1 METVTVKSDSGKTF
15 EVGLIQ
21 EEYRMGYT
29 AKKMLT
35 VPCYDERYVKVL
47 ADDIKKRI
55 VDEFDSIIMCTGER
69 RTGKTTLCS
78 QIAKTID
85 QPFPVDNMTFRLKDF
100 NRVLHDNP
108 YATPAEGV
116 FPQVVLDE
124 AGFDLF
130 SQNWMERMQK
140 NMVKKFEV
148 IGAKNQTVYLVLP
161 HRELLNKKLR
171 EGMAQFWLN
180 TETPGGKRGLVELRR
195 GVPNKW
201 QMERYW
207 APHAAFTFTDLK
219 GDSWWDEYSV
229 KKRTFIDEVT
239 GDIEDEEE
247 STAKNWRK
255 EHALYLYTTT
265 DMSHAGVAEEMG
277 VPHSTISLDL
287 KGVKKKA

>member
-29 AKKMLT
+29 AKKTLT
-35 VPCYDERYVKVL
+35 VPCYDERYVYVL
-47 ADDIKKRI
+47 AEDIKKRI
-55 VDEFDSIIMCTGER
+55 VDEFDSILMCTGER

-85 QPFPVDNMTFRLKDF
+85 SSFLVDSMTFRLKDF
-100 NRVLHDNP
+100 NKVLHDNP
-108 YATPAEGV
+108 YADTKNGIY
-116 FPQVVLDE
+116 PQVVLDE

-130 SQNWMERMQK
+130 SQNWMERMQR

-161 HRELLNKKLR
+161 HREMLNKKLR
-171 EGMAQFWLN
+171 EGMAQFWIN

-219 GDSWWDEYSV
+219 GDPWWEKYSV
-229 KKRTFIDEVT
+229 KKRAFIDEVT
-239 GDIEDEEE
+239 GDTEDDDEI
-247 STAKNWRK
+247 TTKNWRK
-255 EHALYLYTTT
+255 EFALYLYATTG
-265 DMSHAGVAEEMG
+265 MSHAGVAEAIG
-277 VPHSTISLDL
+277 VPHSTISYDL
-287 KGVKKKA
+287 KGVKKKG